1 MAERIPLLE
10 YSPDKQ
16 AVIMPGHDDVYEPFP
31 SKAAFAF
38 LGDEVERYC
47 LEQNARVAGVFRT
60 ITKDFPVYILEH
72 RGEEVCVVQAPLG
85 APAAAQFLDWL
96 AGNGVR
102 RVISSGSCASAL
114 ASSTRC
120 RFRRECV
127 PGSLPRAA
135 GRGNIFP
142 LCSRIPLHRD
152 RQCRAGSDPGS
163 TEGTRPPLSGS
174 GDLDNGR
181 FFPGNE
187 GKGTPSGRRGMFC
200 RRDGMCRTGSCF
212 GDARP
217 DFRPASV
224 HGGLSGGY
232 RRLRSQRLGQRVSF
246 SRHAAVPG
254 RPVLPGTVNRS
265 FP

>member
-47 LEQNARVAGVFRT
+47 LEQNARIAGVFRT

-102 RVISSGSCASAL
+102 RVISSGSCGALVPFEENVFLVPFRALRDEGTSFHYAPASRFIGIGSAAREAIRAALKEHGLRYQEVVTWTTDGFFRETKEKVRRRVEEGCSVVEMECAAL
-114 ASSTRC
+114 AAVSEMRGLT
-120 RFRRECV
+120 F
-127 PGSLPRAA
+127 GQLLYTADSLADTDAFDPRDW
-135 GRGNIFP
+135 GNASLSP
-142 LCSRIPLHRD
+142 AMLLC
-152 RQCRAGSDPGS
+152 
-163 TEGTRPPLSGS
+163 
-174 GDLDNGR
+174 LDALYYLE
-181 FFPGNE
+181 P
-187 GKGTPSGRRGMFC
+187 
-200 RRDGMCRTGSCF
+200 
-212 GDARP
+212 
-217 DFRPASV
+217 
-224 HGGLSGGY
+224 
-232 RRLRSQRLGQRVSF
+232 
-246 SRHAAVPG
+246 
-254 RPVLPGTVNRS
+254 
-265 FP
+265 

>member
-102 RVISSGSCASAL
+102 RVISSGSCGALVPFEENVFLVPFRALRDEGTSFHYAPASRFIGIGRVL
-114 ASSTRC
+114 ANRLLKHPGYTFRC
-120 RFRRECV
+120 R
-127 PGSLPRAA
+127 L
-135 GRGNIFP
+135 NIIRWTFC
-142 LCSRIPLHRD
+142 L
-152 RQCRAGSDPGS
+152 
-163 TEGTRPPLSGS
+163 TT
-174 GDLDNGR
+174 
-181 FFPGNE
+181 FF
-187 GKGTPSGRRGMFC
+187 C
-200 RRDGMCRTGSCF
+200 
-212 GDARP
+212 
-217 DFRPASV
+217 
-224 HGGLSGGY
+224 
-232 RRLRSQRLGQRVSF
+232 
-246 SRHAAVPG
+246 
-254 RPVLPGTVNRS
+254 
-265 FP
+265 